1 MGQIK
6 NNMNKKVLLVDDDPM
21 IRENI
26 AAKLI
31 SEGFDVQQLTDGDEV
46 MPMLKNFTPDVI
58 MLDLMMK
65 RMGGIECMKQMD
77 KATLCKV
84 IVMTNSKSE
93 ANMTHVLD
101 MGVNTYISKS
111 DKSLDTILRIVEQK
125 VKQLCF

>member
-1 MGQIK
+1 
-6 NNMNKKVLLVDDDPM
+6 MNKKVLLVDDDPM

-46 MPMLKNFTPDVI
+46 LPMLKNFTPDVI

>member
-1 MGQIK
+1 
-6 NNMNKKVLLVDDDPM
+6 MNKKVLLVDDDPM

>member
-1 MGQIK
+1 
-6 NNMNKKVLLVDDDPM
+6 MNKKVLLVDDDPM

-65 RMGGIECMKQMD
+65 RMGGIDCMKQMD

-93 ANMTHVLD
+93 SNMTNVLD

-111 DKSLDTILRIVEQK
+111 DKSLDAILKIVQQK